1 MMLKKPKNVSHFTIN
16 YMLNRLLFIS
26 IALLFFSCGNEKV
39 LQLSEIQNA
48 TITEILDVSPAYIFY
63 DETKQDS
70 VELNRKN
77 LIISTNWLVNV
88 DKRLTL
94 EQALPSIIKLQE
106 KKRNATMHKNEK
118 ARNYYTC
125 NDTSIKNLGFI
136 DFTDVVYSFDKSKA
150 PIKDN
155 AKLYN
160 EKVID
165 KTSSDYQT
173 TSPWAKISPEHYFGV
188 ELFLDSKDKIYAY
201 SKDLLKSNQLE
212 DYLSK
217 IHNKVFIEINF
228 NKKISI
234 QDYISFKSLL
244 KNIESENIIISINEF
259 IY

>member
-1 MMLKKPKNVSHFTIN
+1 MFNKI
-16 YMLNRLLFIS
+16 LLIS

-39 LQLSEIQNA
+39 LQLPEIKNA
-48 TITEILDVSPAYIFY
+48 KITEVLDVSPAYIFY

-136 DFTDVVYSFDKSKA
+136 DFTDVEYRLNYSENNYEDIEIDDNSFDINLIINS
-150 PIKDN
+150 
-155 AKLYN
+155 
-160 EKVID
+160 
-165 KTSSDYQT
+165 
-173 TSPWAKISPEHYFGV
+173 
-188 ELFLDSKDKIYAY
+188 
-201 SKDLLKSNQLE
+201 LE
-212 DYLSK
+212 DITINSFMISGETNLNKLNDYLK
-217 IHNKVFIEINF
+217 EKLNVLNLDDKEHGGDFYNLQIGF
-228 NKKISI
+228 NKSLSF
-234 QDYISFKSLL
+234 QDYISIKSKLMHFKNERTVIN
-244 KNIESENIIISINEF
+244 KIEQIF
-259 IY
+259 

>member
-1 MMLKKPKNVSHFTIN
+1 MF
-16 YMLNRLLFIS
+16 NRILLIS

-39 LQLSEIQNA
+39 LQLPEIKNA
-48 TITEILDVSPAYIFY
+48 DITEVLDVSPAYIFY

-136 DFTDVVYSFDKSKA
+136 DFTDVEYRLNYSEDNYEDIEIDDNSFDINLIINS
-150 PIKDN
+150 
-155 AKLYN
+155 
-160 EKVID
+160 
-165 KTSSDYQT
+165 
-173 TSPWAKISPEHYFGV
+173 
-188 ELFLDSKDKIYAY
+188 
-201 SKDLLKSNQLE
+201 LE
-212 DYLSK
+212 DITINSFMISGETNLNKLNDYLK
-217 IHNKVFIEINF
+217 EKLNVLNLDDKEHEGDFYNLQIGF
-228 NKKISI
+228 NKSLSF
-234 QDYISFKSLL
+234 QDYISIKSKLMHFKNERTVIN
-244 KNIESENIIISINEF
+244 KIEQIF
-259 IY
+259 

>member
-1 MMLKKPKNVSHFTIN
+1 MFNKI
-16 YMLNRLLFIS
+16 LLIS

-39 LQLSEIQNA
+39 LQLPEIKNA
-48 TITEILDVSPAYIFY
+48 DITEVLDVSPAYIFY

-136 DFTDVVYSFDKSKA
+136 DFTDVEYINENEEGISNK
-150 PIKDN
+150 PIKEDN
-155 AKLYN
+155 KI
-160 EKVID
+160 ID
-165 KTSSDYQT
+165 IMCFS
-173 TSPWAKISPEHYFGV
+173 
-188 ELFLDSKDKIYAY
+188 LDKI
-201 SKDLLKSNQLE
+201 
-212 DYLSK
+212 
-217 IHNKVFIEINF
+217 
-228 NKKISI
+228 KISI
-234 QDYISFKSLL
+234 DNKTILSDYSQLKKLLQTEINQEGSYIVLGFKKTLLFQDYISLKSII
-244 KNIESENIIISINEF
+244 KTFETENTEISNNEF
-259 IY
+259 IFD

>member
-1 MMLKKPKNVSHFTIN
+1 
-16 YMLNRLLFIS
+16 MLNRLLFIS

-39 LQLSEIQNA
+39 LQLPEIQNA

-136 DFTDVVYSFDKSKA
+136 DFTDIVYVIKKGENHSTKNLKPINEKEFKTEHVPNNGIYEHVHQIVDIYFDKNHIISSNKALLNEGNLPKYLRNLALTGNGYFIDLKVNFSK
-150 PIKDN
+150 N
-155 AKLYN
+155 LTFQ
-160 EKVID
+160 E
-165 KTSSDYQT
+165 
-173 TSPWAKISPEHYFGV
+173 
-188 ELFLDSKDKIYAY
+188 
-201 SKDLLKSNQLE
+201 
-212 DYLSK
+212 
-217 IHNKVFIEINF
+217 
-228 NKKISI
+228 
-234 QDYISFKSLL
+234 YITFK
-244 KNIESENIIISINEF
+244 IIISTLESETISISNNEF